1 MGLTTKDVAK
11 KAGVSQATV
20 SRVLNGHH
28 YVNVDTKEKVFK
40 IIKELGYQPNHI
52 ARSMA
57 LQKTNALGL
66 IVSDIV
72 NPFYSEIAKN
82 IIDEAKRLGYEIILC
97 NTDHDPE
104 VQNFYIEFLK
114 QRRVD
119 GIIFASVKLKDKEV
133 ERLVTA
139 NFPCIFINSR
149 LKLKKASFVV
159 TDNKEGA
166 KLAINH
172 FIDLGHKRIGF
183 ISGPST
189 ISTAQER
196 LEGYKEALLAKGL
209 AIDDNYIKDQSFN
222 PKYAYQATIELL
234 NMPVP
239 PTAIFVANDIMAFKV
254 MEALLDLDLDIPG
267 DVAIIGYDDVVM
279 SGHKRIGLTTVAQDK
294 SKIGRLAV
302 EGLIQMVNTGSQT
315 IKPVHTL
322 LKPRLIIRDTCGSKK
337 EL

>member
-28 YVNVDTKEKVFK
+28 YVNVETKEKVLK

-159 TDNKEGA
+159 TDNKKGA

-222 PKYAYQATIELL
+222 PKYAYQATRELL

-239 PTAIFVANDIMAFKV
+239 PTAIFVANDVMAFKV

-294 SKIGRLAV
+294 SRIGRLAV
-302 EGLIQMVNTGSQT
+302 EGLIQMIDKGPENV
-315 IKPVHTL
+315 KPMHTML
-322 LKPRLIIRDTCGSKK
+322 EPKLIIRDTCGSKVYC
-337 EL
+337 